1 MNARSPRSSPLRDDR
16 GSATAET
23 AIVLPVVVAMVLV
36 ILIVGT
42 GIGSQVRLE
51 SAARGAAR
59 ELARGEDES
68 VAVATAQ
75 RIAGDGV
82 EVSINSDGPWVQ
94 VQTSRTLQAAS
105 GLLAGAQWE
114 LSADATARREPHLIS
129 PGLP

>member
-1 MNARSPRSSPLRDDR
+1 MNERSSRSSPLRDDR

-23 AIVLPVVVAMVLV
+23 AIVLPAVVAMVLV
-36 ILIVGT
+36 ILIVGA
-42 GIGSQVRLE
+42 GIGTQISLE

-82 EVSINSDGPWVQ
+82 EMSISSDGPWVR

>member
-36 ILIVGT
+36 ILIVGA
-42 GIGSQVRLE
+42 GVGSQVRLE

-59 ELARGEDES
+59 EMARGEPES

-75 RIAGDGV
+75 RIAGDSV
-82 EVSINSDGPWVQ
+82 QVSVSSDGTWVQ
-94 VQTSRTLQAAS
+94 VQTSRALRAES

-129 PGLP
+129 PGAP